1 MTKTTTPKAPR
12 LTKAQKAEQALAQS
26 TQAIELPALRAEN
39 MLERAEIAQHNA
51 DIEAKLDALQDEAFE
66 AKLEGPQA
74 PAIDEVMATKTKV
87 KSMKVVKTVKTG
99 VGAQILQHIAD
110 GVLSNKEI
118 VAKVLEDNPLRK
130 TTYAC
135 VAWYQ
140 SQVKAG
146 KIDLP
151 EPKEEVMMTEEEL
164 AEQEGSE
171 E

>member
-12 LTKAQKAEQALAQS
+12 LTKAQKAAML
-26 TQAIELPALRAEN
+26 LDMPALTPETI
-39 MLERAEIAQHNA
+39 LERAEVAQHNA
-51 DIEAKLDALQDEAFE
+51 EVESPPEDTTI
-66 AKLEGPQA
+66 A
-74 PAIDEVMATKTKV
+74 PVESDVNDLYVPLKKP
-87 KSMKVVKTVKTG
+87 MKMVKTVKTG

-151 EPKEEVMMTEEEL
+151 EPQEEVMMTEDEL
-164 AEQEGSE
+164 EQEGSE

>member
-1 MTKTTTPKAPR
+1 
-12 LTKAQKAEQALAQS
+12 
-26 TQAIELPALRAEN
+26 
-39 MLERAEIAQHNA
+39 
-51 DIEAKLDALQDEAFE
+51 
-66 AKLEGPQA
+66 
-74 PAIDEVMATKTKV
+74 MAMMPKV

-99 VGAQILQHIAD
+99 VGVQILQHIAD

-151 EPKEEVMMTEEEL
+151 EPMVEVMDSTETEEL
-164 AEQEGSE
+164 QQAEAGAEAQE
-171 E
+171 

>member
-1 MTKTTTPKAPR
+1 MTKTLKAKKAKTIVETPIVETPIVE
-12 LTKAQKAEQALAQS
+12 TPIVETPIVE
-26 TQAIELPALRAEN
+26 TQ
-39 MLERAEIAQHNA
+39 
-51 DIEAKLDALQDEAFE
+51 
-66 AKLEGPQA
+66 
-74 PAIDEVMATKTKV
+74 IDELYVPLKKPMR
-87 KSMKVVKTVKTG
+87 VVKTVKTG
-99 VGAQILQHIAD
+99 VGQQILQLLAD

-151 EPKEEVMMTEEEL
+151 KPIE
-164 AEQEGSE
+164 ANQ
-171 E
+171 